1 MMKCNTV
8 HNKLIFFLEKELPV
22 SEMEQVQQHLDECS
36 ECALFAAE
44 MKNTLQILDSDK
56 VTDENPFFYT
66 RVKAR
71 LEKQDEKQPEARPV
85 LVRILQPVAFS
96 IILLLGIY
104 GGFKL
109 GQVPKVT
116 TADTGLSEKEMVPY
130 WNEMEDEP
138 IESFLM
144 E

>member
-1 MMKCNTV
+1 MKCNKV
-8 HNKLIFFLEKELPV
+8 HSKLIFFLEKELPV
-22 SEMEQVQQHLDECS
+22 SEMEQVRKHLDECS

-44 MKNTLQILDSDK
+44 MENTLRILESDK
-56 VTDENPFFYT
+56 VTDENPFFFT

-71 LEKQDEKQPEARPV
+71 LEKQSQEVPVARPV

-109 GQVPKVT
+109 GQAPKMT
-116 TADTGLSEKEMVPY
+116 TADSNLSEQEMVPY
-130 WNEMEDEP
+130 WNELDAEP

>member
-1 MMKCNTV
+1 MKCNKV
-8 HNKLIFFLEKELPV
+8 HNKLIFFLGKELPV
-22 SEMEQVQQHLDECS
+22 SEMEQVQKHLDECS

-44 MKNTLQILDSDK
+44 MKNTLSILDSDK

-71 LEKQDEKQPEARPV
+71 LENQTEVQLSVRPV
-85 LVRILQPVAFS
+85 LARILQPVAFS

-109 GQVPKVT
+109 GQAPIT
-116 TADTGLSEKEMVPY
+116 DFADNSLSEQEMVPF
-130 WNEMEDEP
+130 WNELETEP

>member
-1 MMKCNTV
+1 MKCKNV
-8 HNKLIFFLEKELPV
+8 HSKLIFFLEKELPD
-22 SEMEQVQQHLDECS
+22 SEMKQVQQHLDECS

-44 MKNTLQILDSDK
+44 MKNTLSILDSDK
-56 VTDENPFFYT
+56 VTDENPFFFT

-71 LEKQDEKQPEARPV
+71 LEKQEEEQPVSRPV

-109 GQVPKVT
+109 GETPNAT
-116 TADTGLSEKEMVPY
+116 GADSQLSEQEMVPF
-130 WNEMEDEP
+130 WNELEAEP
-138 IESFLM
+138 IETFLM

>member
-1 MMKCNTV
+1 MKCKKV

-22 SEMEQVQQHLDECS
+22 SEMDQVQLHLNECS

-56 VTDENPFFYT
+56 VRDENPFFYT

-71 LEKQDEKQPEARPV
+71 LENQDEKQPEVRPV
-85 LVRILQPVAFS
+85 LARVLQPMAFS
-96 IILLLGIY
+96 ILLLLGIY

-109 GQVPKVT
+109 GETPKET
-116 TADTGLSEKEMVPY
+116 LAESSLSKQEMVPY
-130 WNEMEDEP
+130 WNELEAEP

>member
-1 MMKCNTV
+1 MKCNKV

-22 SEMEQVQQHLDECS
+22 SEMEQVQKHLDECS

-44 MKNTLQILDSDK
+44 MKNTLSILDSDK
-56 VTDENPFFYT
+56 VRDENPFFFT

-71 LEKQDEKQPEARPV
+71 LENQAEEQLSARPV
-85 LVRILQPVAFS
+85 LTKVLQPVAFS

-109 GQVPKVT
+109 GQAPKT
-116 TADTGLSEKEMVPY
+116 DFADNSLSEQEMVPY
-130 WNEMEDEP
+130 WNELDAEP

>member
-1 MMKCNTV
+1 MKCKNV
-8 HNKLIFFLEKELPV
+8 HSKLIFFLEKELPV

-56 VTDENPFFYT
+56 VNDENPFFFT

-71 LEKQDEKQPEARPV
+71 LEKQDEEQPVSRPV
-85 LVRILQPVAFS
+85 LIRVLQPVAFS

-109 GQVPKVT
+109 GETPNATV
-116 TADTGLSEKEMVPY
+116 ADSQLSEQEMVPF
-130 WNEMEDEP
+130 WNELEAEP

>member
-1 MMKCNTV
+1 MKCKNV

-22 SEMEQVQQHLDECS
+22 SEMEQVQKHLDECS

-44 MKNTLQILDSDK
+44 MKNTLSILDSDK
-56 VTDENPFFYT
+56 VTDENPFFFT

-71 LEKQDEKQPEARPV
+71 LEKQSQEEPVARPV

-109 GQVPKVT
+109 GQAPKGAIT
-116 TADTGLSEKEMVPY
+116 DSSLTEQEMVPY
-130 WNEMEDEP
+130 WNELQDEP

>member
-1 MMKCNTV
+1 MKCKNV
-8 HNKLIFFLEKELPV
+8 HSKLIFFLEKELPD
-22 SEMEQVQQHLDECS
+22 SEMKQVQQHLDECS

-56 VTDENPFFYT
+56 VTDENPFFFT

-71 LEKQDEKQPEARPV
+71 LEKQEEEQPVSRPV
-85 LVRILQPVAFS
+85 LVRVLQPVAFS

-109 GQVPKVT
+109 GESPDATV
-116 TADTGLSEKEMVPY
+116 ADSQLSEQEMVPF
-130 WNEMEDEP
+130 WNELEAEP

>member
-1 MMKCNTV
+1 MKCKNV
-8 HNKLIFFLEKELPV
+8 HSKLIFFLEKELPV
-22 SEMEQVQQHLDECS
+22 SEMKQVQQHLDECS

-44 MKNTLQILDSDK
+44 MKNTLSILDSDK
-56 VTDENPFFYT
+56 VTDENPFFFT

-71 LEKQDEKQPEARPV
+71 LEKQEEEQPVSRPV

-109 GQVPKVT
+109 GKTPNATV
-116 TADTGLSEKEMVPY
+116 ADSQLSEQEMVPF
-130 WNEMEDEP
+130 WNELETEP
-138 IESFLM
+138 IETFLM

>member
-1 MMKCNTV
+1 MKCNSV
-8 HNKLIFFLEKELPV
+8 HNKMIFFLEKELPV
-22 SEMEQVQQHLDECS
+22 AEMKQVQQHINECAD
-36 ECALFAAE
+36 CALFAAE
-44 MKNTLQILDSDK
+44 MKNTLRILESDK
-56 VTDENPFFYT
+56 VIDKNPYFFT

-71 LEKQDEKQPEARPV
+71 LEKQNDEKPVVQPV
-85 LVRILQPVAFS
+85 LARILQPMAFS

-109 GQVPKVT
+109 GEAPE
-116 TADTGLSEKEMVPY
+116 TALADNSLSEQEMVPY
-130 WNEMEDEP
+130 WNELEAEP

>member
-1 MMKCNTV
+1 MKCNKV

-22 SEMEQVQQHLDECS
+22 SEMVQVQKHLDECS
-36 ECALFAAE
+36 ECALFAEE
-44 MKNTLQILDSDK
+44 MKNTLSILDSDK
-56 VTDENPFFYT
+56 VTDENPFFFT

-71 LEKQDEKQPEARPV
+71 LEKQAEEQPVARPV
-85 LVRILQPVAFS
+85 LVGILQPVAFS

-109 GQVPKVT
+109 GQAPKVT
-116 TADTGLSEKEMVPY
+116 TADTSLTEQEMVPY
-130 WNEMEDEP
+130 WNELQAEP

>member
-1 MMKCNTV
+1 MKCNKV
-8 HNKLIFFLEKELPV
+8 HSKLIFFLEKELQV
-22 SEMEQVQQHLDECS
+22 SEMEQVQKHLDECS
-36 ECALFAAE
+36 DCARFAAE
-44 MKNTLQILDSDK
+44 MKSTLRILENDK

-71 LEKQDEKQPEARPV
+71 LEKQHDEQLVARPV
-85 LVRILQPVAFS
+85 LLRILQPVAFS
-96 IILLLGIY
+96 ILLLLGIY

-109 GQVPKVT
+109 GETPRNTLVSST
-116 TADTGLSEKEMVPY
+116 LSEQEMVPF
-130 WNEMEDEP
+130 WNEMEAEP

>member
-1 MMKCNTV
+1 MKCNKV

-22 SEMEQVQQHLDECS
+22 SEMEQVQKHLDECS

-44 MKNTLQILDSDK
+44 MKNTLSILDSDK
-56 VTDENPFFYT
+56 VRDENPFFFT

-71 LEKQDEKQPEARPV
+71 LENQAEEQLSARPV
-85 LVRILQPVAFS
+85 LTRVLQPVAFS

-109 GQVPKVT
+109 GQAPKT
-116 TADTGLSEKEMVPY
+116 DFADNSLSEQEMVPY
-130 WNEMEDEP
+130 WNELDAEP

>member
-1 MMKCNTV
+1 MKCNNV

-22 SEMEQVQQHLDECS
+22 TEMEQVQQHLDECS
-36 ECALFAAE
+36 ACALFAAE
-44 MKNTLQILDSDK
+44 MKSTLHILESDK
-56 VTDENPFFYT
+56 VRDENPFFFT

-71 LEKQDEKQPEARPV
+71 LEKQNNKQPLTRPV
-85 LVRILQPVAFS
+85 LARVLQTVAFS

-109 GQVPKVT
+109 GQAPK
-116 TADTGLSEKEMVPY
+116 TAYADNSLSEQEMVPY
-130 WNEMEDEP
+130 WNELEAEP